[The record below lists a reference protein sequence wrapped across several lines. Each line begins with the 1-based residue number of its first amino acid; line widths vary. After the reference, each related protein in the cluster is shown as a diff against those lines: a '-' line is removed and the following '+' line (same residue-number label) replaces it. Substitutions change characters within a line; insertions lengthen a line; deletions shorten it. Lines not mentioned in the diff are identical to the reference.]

1 MNLEKFN
8 TYTDEELYEIFNTV
22 AEIQKQRKAEKKNR
36 LVTKF
41 KEAYIALQAA
51 NIKVRH
57 DGVGVAGFDEFDF
70 D

>member
-22 AEIQKQRKAEKKNR
+22 VEIQKQRKAEKKNR

-51 NIKVRH
+51 SIKVRH
-57 DGVGVAGFDEFDF
+57 DGVGVSSFDEFDF

>member
-22 AEIQKQRKAEKKNR
+22 AEIQKQRKTEKKNK
-36 LVTKF
+36 LVAKF
-41 KEAYIALQAA
+41 KEAYLALQAA
-51 NIKVRH
+51 GISVYH
-57 DGVGVAGFDEFDF
+57 DDVGIWGFDEFDF